1 MRILNWLRDRNLLL
15 ILTPLLL
22 FIIPVINICA
32 WLLARLSAREDFM
45 PQGYR
50 VVWTKPT

>member
-1 MRILNWLRDRNLLL
+1 MRILNWLRDRNPLL
-15 ILTPLLL
+15 ILAPLLL
-22 FIIPVINICA
+22 FIVPGINICA